1 MTYTTYANKEDL
13 KGIFDVDKLSE
24 TEFKITI
31 TPISDDEKE
40 DLEFKSLKGICREEL
55 SLDNIRK
62 ERLGLEGF

>member
-55 SLDNIRK
+55 SLDSIRK
-62 ERLGLEGF
+62 ERLGL

>member
-62 ERLGLEGF
+62 ERLGL